1 MDAGRGSVQEN
12 PARQARDTRRMNAEA
27 TRPVSTKAKIG
38 ELLVD
43 EGMITSAQLD
53 EALAAQKKQP
63 VYMPLGEICID
74 LKFITRDQ
82 LKTLLAKHQKRIPLG
97 ELLTNLAL
105 VTQEQVQECLKEQ
118 KKDPKRKLGNLLI
131 EKGYLNENALISAL
145 NMQLGVPKMAP
156 HVSLIDRS
164 LLKEINEAFLRKTNA
179 IPAFKR
185 GNQLTVIMADP
196 LDEAT
201 IRDLA
206 KFFKCE
212 ILPAIASGNDIQ
224 NTINQCLRPE
234 FRAGIAES
242 SKDLIINTTNKEA
255 AVDSTRDPAAVD
267 IVNYIIPDAV
277 RDGASDI
284 HIEAQESGVR
294 VRYRIDGVLHHKTDL
309 PAFLA
314 PSLTS
319 RIKVLSGL
327 DIAEKR
333 RHQDGR
339 IEAQVLNRNIDLRV
353 STYVSVYGESIVI
366 RILDRGTKL
375 ADLNSLGLNPANQA
389 KYEELLSFPTG
400 VMLATG
406 PTGSGKSTTMYAS
419 LNYLNNIFRKIITV
433 EDPVELTIEGIV
445 QGQFEPKM
453 NLSYSDFIKSMMRQD
468 PDVLMVG
475 EIRDQ
480 IAAEAVIQAALTG
493 HKVLSTLHTDDSTGA
508 LIRLVEMGIDPYLVT
523 STVLG
528 VMSQRLL
535 RVLCQNCRQP
545 YTPPREIFRTFHIDP
560 QGIDGL
566 NFYQAKG
573 CAVCNGTG
581 FKGRTGIHELLIL
594 NDAIREG
601 AMTHKTSTQLRA
613 IARQQANMIS
623 MREDG
628 FYKAAKGITT
638 LEEII
643 RVCFH
648 NESDELDARSAE
660 SVIGLCEC
668 RNAEPIKTSIPAPPR
683 AAMQR
688 PVFDAR
694 HGGAPL
700 EGETYRVRFDVN
712 TIESETERIADF
724 FREYQR
730 IKEMIGDP
738 VGPAL
743 MGDFVDFVVDT
754 ARRLK
759 TTEGAEFAEFSLYVR
774 DKRDRLFVET
784 VVSHTPRTR
793 ESALRQVGYLK

>member
-1 MDAGRGSVQEN
+1 MEHMKVEG
-12 PARQARDTRRMNAEA
+12 TRA
-27 TRPVSTKAKIG
+27 TAAKPKIG
-38 ELLVD
+38 ELLVQ
-43 EGMITSAQLD
+43 EGIITRAQLD

-63 VYMPLGEICID
+63 VYMPLGEICVD
-74 LKFITRDQ
+74 LKFISRDQ
-82 LKTLLAKHQKRIPLG
+82 LKALLTKHHKRIPLG

-105 VTQEQVQECLKEQ
+105 VTPSQVQECLNEQ
-118 KKDPKRKLGNLLI
+118 KKSPKKKLGDLLI
-131 EKGYLNENALISAL
+131 QKGYLNENALISAL

-156 HVSLIDRS
+156 HASLIDRA

-185 GNQLTVIMADP
+185 GNELTVIMADP

-201 IRDLA
+201 LRDMA

-212 ILPAIASGNDIQ
+212 IHPAIASISDIQ
-224 NTINQCLRPE
+224 NAINQCLHPE
-234 FRAGIAES
+234 FRGGNAEAN
-242 SKDLIINTTNKEA
+242 KDLVINTTAKDTSPDA
-255 AVDSTRDPAAVD
+255 RDPAAVD

-284 HIEAQESGVR
+284 HIEMQENGVR

-314 PSLTS
+314 PSVTS

-339 IEAQVLNRNIDLRV
+339 IQAQVLNRNIDLRV

-366 RILDRGTKL
+366 RLLDRGTKL
-375 ADLNSLGLNPANQA
+375 ADINSLGLNPANRA

-406 PTGSGKSTTMYAS
+406 PTGSGKSTTLYAS

-480 IAAEAVIQAALTG
+480 VAAEAVIQAALTG

-508 LIRLVEMGIDPYLVT
+508 LMRLVEMGIDPYLVT
-523 STVLG
+523 STMLG

-535 RVLCQNCRQP
+535 RILCQNCRQP
-545 YTPPREIFRTFHIDP
+545 YTPPRDLFSSFHIDP
-560 QGIDGL
+560 HGAGGL
-566 NFYQAKG
+566 TFYQAKG
-573 CAVCNGTG
+573 CAACNGTG
-581 FKGRTGIHELLIL
+581 FKGRTGIHELLIV

-601 AMTHKTSTQLRA
+601 VLSHKTSTQLRA
-613 IARQQANMIS
+613 IARQQAGMIS

-628 FYKAAKGITT
+628 FYKATQGVTT

-648 NESDELDARSAE
+648 NESDELEARSAK
-660 SVIGLCEC
+660 SVIDVCEG
-668 RNAEPIKTSIPAPPR
+668 RGVQPMKASMPATPR
-683 AAMQR
+683 AAMQQAWPAIDTR
-688 PVFDAR
+688 RDA
-694 HGGAPL
+694 APP

-730 IKEMIGDP
+730 VKQMLGEP
-738 VGPAL
+738 VGPEL

-759 TTEGAEFAEFSLYVR
+759 TTEGADFAEFSLYVR
-774 DKRDRLFVET
+774 DKRERLFVET
-784 VVSHTPRTR
+784 IVSHTPRTR

>member
-1 MDAGRGSVQEN
+1 MKAEG
-12 PARQARDTRRMNAEA
+12 TRA
-27 TRPVSTKAKIG
+27 TASKPKIG
-38 ELLVD
+38 ELLVQD
-43 EGMITSAQLD
+43 GMITPAQLD
-53 EALAAQKKQP
+53 EALAAQKKHP
-63 VYMPLGEICID
+63 VYMPLGEICVD

-82 LKTLLAKHQKRIPLG
+82 LKALLTKHHKRIPLG

-105 VTQEQVQECLKEQ
+105 VTPAQVQECLNEQ
-118 KKDPKRKLGNLLI
+118 KKNPKKKLGDLLI
-131 EKGYLNENALISAL
+131 QKGYLNENALISAL

-156 HVSLIDRS
+156 HASLIDRN

-185 GNQLTVIMADP
+185 GNELTVIMADP

-201 IRDLA
+201 LRDMA

-212 ILPAIASGNDIQ
+212 IHPAIASTSDIQ
-224 NTINQCLRPE
+224 NAINQCLHPD
-234 FRAGIAES
+234 FRGGNTEAN
-242 SKDLIINTTNKEA
+242 KDLVINTTNKDVTPDA
-255 AVDSTRDPAAVD
+255 RDPAAVD

-284 HIEAQESGVR
+284 HIEIQENGVR

-314 PSLTS
+314 PSVTS

-339 IEAQVLNRNIDLRV
+339 IQAQVLNRNIDLRV

-366 RILDRGTKL
+366 RLLDRGTKL
-375 ADLNSLGLNPANQA
+375 ADINSLGLNPANRA

-406 PTGSGKSTTMYAS
+406 PTGSGKSTTLYAS

-480 IAAEAVIQAALTG
+480 VAAEAVIQAALTG

-508 LIRLVEMGIDPYLVT
+508 LMRLVEMGIDPYLVT

-528 VMSQRLL
+528 VLSQRLL

-545 YTPPREIFRTFHIDP
+545 YTPPRDLFTTFHVDP
-560 QGIDGL
+560 EGTDGL
-566 NFYQAKG
+566 TFYQAKG
-573 CAVCNGTG
+573 CAACNGTG
-581 FKGRTGIHELLIL
+581 FKGRTGIHELLIV

-601 AMTHKTSTQLRA
+601 VLSHKTSTQLRA
-613 IARQQANMIS
+613 IARQQAGMIS

-628 FYKAAKGITT
+628 FYKATQGVTT

-648 NESDELDARSAE
+648 NESDELEARSAK
-660 SVIGLCEC
+660 SVIDMCDG
-668 RNAEPIKTSIPAPPR
+668 RGVQPVKASMPAAPR
-683 AAMQR
+683 AAMQQAWPAIDTR
-688 PVFDAR
+688 DT
-694 HGGAPL
+694 APP

-730 IKEMIGDP
+730 VKQMLGEP
-738 VGPAL
+738 VGADL

-759 TTEGAEFAEFSLYVR
+759 TTEGADFAEFSLYVR

-784 VVSHTPRTR
+784 IVSHTPRTR

>member
-1 MDAGRGSVQEN
+1 MKTE
-12 PARQARDTRRMNAEA
+12 
-27 TRPVSTKAKIG
+27 TRPLDPKAKIG
-38 ELLVD
+38 ELLVQ
-43 EGMITSAQLD
+43 EGTITRAQLN
-53 EALAAQKKQP
+53 EALETQKKQP
-63 VYMPLGEICID
+63 VYMPLGEICVD

-82 LKTLLAKHQKRIPLG
+82 LKALLNKHQKRIPLG

-105 VTQEQVQECLKEQ
+105 VTQEQVEECLKEQ
-118 KKDPKRKLGNLLI
+118 KKQPEKKLGSLLI

-156 HVSLIDRS
+156 HASLIDRS

-185 GNQLTVIMADP
+185 GNELTVIMADP

-201 IRDLA
+201 VRDLA

-212 ILPAIASGNDIQ
+212 IHPAIASAHEIQ
-224 NTINQCLRPE
+224 NAINQCVHPD
-234 FRAGIAES
+234 FRTGKSEA
-242 SKDLIINTTNKEA
+242 SKDLIINTTNREA
-255 AVDSTRDPAAVD
+255 AADTKDPAAVD
-267 IVNYIIPDAV
+267 IVNFIVPEAV

-284 HIEAQESGVR
+284 HIEAQESGLR

-309 PAFLA
+309 PIFLA
-314 PSLTS
+314 PSVTS
-319 RIKVLSGL
+319 RIKVLAGL

-339 IEAQVLNRNIDLRV
+339 IQAQVLNRNIDLRV

-375 ADLNSLGLNPANQA
+375 AELNSLGLNPANRV

-406 PTGSGKSTTMYAS
+406 PTGSGKSTTLYAS

-433 EDPVELTIEGIV
+433 EDPVELAIQGIV

-475 EIRDQ
+475 EIRDH

-535 RVLCQNCRQP
+535 RVLCSNCRQP
-545 YTPPREIFRTFHIDP
+545 YTPPREIFKSFHVDP
-560 QGIDGL
+560 TGADGL
-566 NFYQAKG
+566 TFYQPKG

-581 FKGRTGIHELLIL
+581 FKGRTGIHELLVV
-594 NDAIREG
+594 NDAIRD
-601 AMTHKTSTQLRA
+601 AVLNHKTSTQLRA
-613 IARQQANMIS
+613 IAREQARMIS

-628 FYKAAKGITT
+628 FYKAAQGITT

-648 NESDELDARSAE
+648 NESDELGARPAE
-660 SVIGLCEC
+660 AVVALCEG
-668 RNAEPIKTSIPAPPR
+668 REAPAMKDSRPSFQR
-683 AAMQR
+683 APMQQAR
-688 PVFDAR
+688 PVFDPSR
-694 HGGAPL
+694 DGSPL
-700 EGETYRVRFDVN
+700 EGEAYRVRFDVN
-712 TIESETERIADF
+712 TIESETERITDF

-730 IKEMIGDP
+730 VKEMIGEP
-738 VGPAL
+738 VGENL
-743 MGDFVDFVVDT
+743 MGDFVDFIVDT
-754 ARRLK
+754 VRRLK
-759 TTEGAEFAEFSLYVR
+759 TTEGAEFAEFSLCIR
-774 DKRDRLFVET
+774 DKKDRLFVET

-793 ESALRQVGYLK
+793 ESALRQVGYLR